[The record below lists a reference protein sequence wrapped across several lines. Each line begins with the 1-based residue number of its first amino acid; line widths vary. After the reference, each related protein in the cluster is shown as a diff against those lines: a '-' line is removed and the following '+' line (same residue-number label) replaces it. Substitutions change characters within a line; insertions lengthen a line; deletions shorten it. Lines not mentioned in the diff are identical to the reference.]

1 MKLTFEAP
9 CIRRGVMVFSFIIA
23 FGGLKFVDDLN
34 MEIEMSSLDIPC
46 FALFKL
52 EAATF
57 SVFPP
62 AVENPDF
69 IVVVFIAFGGLK
81 FVDDLNMEIEM
92 SSLDIPCFALFK
104 LEAATFSVFP
114 PAVENPDFIVFVF
127 SFIVFEVKPL
137 FVFSFSNFG
146 VSTMFDVDVLD
157 TLKFSVVLF
166 T

>member
-9 CIRRGVMVFSFIIA
+9 CIRRGVMVFSFI
-23 FGGLKFVDDLN
+23 
-34 MEIEMSSLDIPC
+34 
-46 FALFKL
+46 
-52 EAATF
+52 
-57 SVFPP
+57 
-62 AVENPDF
+62 
-69 IVVVFIAFGGLK
+69 IAFGGLK